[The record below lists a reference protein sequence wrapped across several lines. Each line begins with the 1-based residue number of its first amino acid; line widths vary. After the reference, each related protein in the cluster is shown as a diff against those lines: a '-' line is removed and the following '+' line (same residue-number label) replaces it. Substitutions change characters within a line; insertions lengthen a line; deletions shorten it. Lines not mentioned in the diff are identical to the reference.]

1 MTSTAGRNLSARLIE
16 ITASYLDAPA
26 DQLTITH
33 LTGDASTRSYFRA
46 ASSSASLVI
55 ALYTEPFEQSE
66 QSSHRLERAEQFSP
80 TARLTFANDPCAH
93 IEVTE
98 LFLKAGLP
106 VPALVR
112 VSGDEAAILI
122 EDVGDIKLQDWLL
135 GRSTEEVKEA
145 YLRAIDFIIKIQEA
159 TEIAV
164 ESDSICCHLAFD
176 EAKLRWE
183 LGFFFAH
190 YFNRYLKVKID
201 AARSNAAQEDFRAIC
216 SELASRERVLTHR
229 DYHAR
234 NLMMSGERMFTID
247 HQDARLGPATYD
259 LASLIA
265 DPYTSL
271 DSEVTE
277 ELIEK
282 FIELKSRSS
291 QPISDEGEFRKE
303 LDLMT
308 IQRMLKAVGT
318 YSFQAAMKDNTVYV
332 QYIAPALDRA
342 IAAMQRLGRF
352 NRTRALLEETRGQ

>member
-1 MTSTAGRNLSARLIE
+1 MTSTAGRNPSARIIE
-16 ITASYLDAPA
+16 MAARHLDAPS
-26 DQLTITH
+26 DELTITR

-46 ASSSASLVI
+46 ASASASLVI
-55 ALYTEPFEQSE
+55 ALYDEPFNESDRA
-66 QSSHRLERAEQFSP
+66 SLRLQRAERQNP

-93 IEVTE
+93 VEVTE
-98 LFLKAGLP
+98 LFIKAGLP
-106 VPALVR
+106 VPVLLG

-122 EDVGDIKLQDWLL
+122 EDVGDIKLQDWLE
-135 GRSTEEVKEA
+135 GRVIAEMKEA
-145 YLRAIDFIIKIQEA
+145 YSRAIDFIVRIQDA
-159 TEIAV
+159 TRLAE
-164 ESDSICCHLAFD
+164 ERDSICCHLAFD

-190 YFNRYLKVKID
+190 YFNRYLKVKLD

-216 SELASRERVLTHR
+216 TELASRKRVLTHR

-234 NLMMSGERMFTID
+234 NLMLTDESMFIID
-247 HQDARLGPATYD
+247 HQDARLGPESYD

-265 DPYTSL
+265 DPYTAL
-271 DSEVTE
+271 DEQVTE
-277 ELIEK
+277 ELLER

-291 QPISDEGEFRKE
+291 APIADESEFRRE

-308 IQRMLKAVGT
+308 VQRMLKAVGT
-318 YSFQAAMKDNTVYV
+318 YSFQAAMKDNLVYV

-352 NRTRALLEETRGQ
+352 NRTRALLEETRQ